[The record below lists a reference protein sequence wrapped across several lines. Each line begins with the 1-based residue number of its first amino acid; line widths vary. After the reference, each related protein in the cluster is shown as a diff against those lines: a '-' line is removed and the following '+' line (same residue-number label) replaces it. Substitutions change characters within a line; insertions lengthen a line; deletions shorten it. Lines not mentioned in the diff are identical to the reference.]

1 GRGLALPRQP
11 PSLAA
16 QADEMVSPVHGLR
29 PAVFLDRDGVI
40 VVPEFRDGRSFAP
53 RRLEDFRL
61 YPDAAA
67 SLQKL
72 KQAGFLFAVVT
83 HHPGGGDGLI
93 PHRGVDAMH
102 EIMVRELPPDA
113 VKACFHGH
121 GEHCGCRK
129 PKPGMILEAAVELG
143 INLKKSFMVGD
154 RKSDV
159 EAGRAAGCAT
169 VFIDLGY
176 ALPAPDAPDYV
187 VHSIAEAANVI
198 IETILTAQ
206 DAPSVAA
213 SVSRSRFS
221 PTVPTMRASSK
232 CRKTP

>member
-1 GRGLALPRQP
+1 
-11 PSLAA
+11 
-16 QADEMVSPVHGLR
+16 V
-29 PAVFLDRDGVI
+29 
-40 VVPEFRDGRSFAP
+40 
-53 RRLEDFRL
+53 
-61 YPDAAA
+61 AA

-72 KQAGFLFAVVT
+72 KQAGFLLAGVT
-83 HHPGGGDGLI
+83 NQPDVGDGLI
-93 PHRGVDAMH
+93 THSEVDAMH
-102 EIMVRELPPDA
+102 EIMAREMPPDG
-113 VKACFHGH
+113 VKTCFHGPR
-121 GEHCGCRK
+121 EDCDWRK
-129 PKPGMILEAAVELG
+129 PKPSKIRRAAGELG

-206 DAPSVAA
+206 EGP
-213 SVSRSRFS
+213 
-221 PTVPTMRASSK
+221 
-232 CRKTP
+232 